1 MEKKV
6 VCVQIDC
13 ILEFSVDGEGL
24 TQTQAIDKVR
34 RMLNEMS
41 HEEIGKKLQIDPN
54 LRDWHLLDEESE
66 EIYNHYGWDEED

>member
-6 VCVQIDC
+6 ACVQIDC

-34 RMLNEMS
+34 EILNNLS
-41 HEEIGKKLQIDPN
+41 YKEIGEMLQIDPV